1 MAWGARV
8 GLFGAPGVRL
18 WNGGVPG
25 PKPFAKV
32 VSTTL
37 DSGSD
42 GSRGHSSI
50 KTLKIL
56 EKVAKKTRRP
66 NEGREGGLRRVVIS
80 GPESTGKTT
89 LARRLAERYR
99 TAWVPEYVRAYLLA
113 RPPRDPP
120 SLVLWEDVD
129 AIARGQLEA
138 EEAAARAA
146 TGVLFCDTDLHSTKV
161 YCEHYF
167 GRCPGWIARAA
178 RERGY
183 DLHLL
188 LGTGVPWV
196 SDPLRDRPGE
206 REQMLALFRTELRQ
220 AQRSTVEIQ
229 GGFDARFVA
238 AVRAVEAL
246 LAGSG

>member
-1 MAWGARV
+1 M
-8 GLFGAPGVRL
+8 
-18 WNGGVPG
+18 
-25 PKPFAKV
+25 
-32 VSTTL
+32 
-37 DSGSD
+37 
-42 GSRGHSSI
+42 
-50 KTLKIL
+50 
-56 EKVAKKTRRP
+56 
-66 NEGREGGLRRVVIS
+66 IS

-178 RERGY
+178 RERRY

-196 SDPLRDRPGE
+196 SDPLRDRPRE

-229 GGFDARFVA
+229 GGFDARLAA
-238 AVRAVEAL
+238 AVHAVDAL